1 MEVYIRARKNRSP
14 EENERRAKIRE
25 LLQSSNIS
33 SMDDIQNLFK
43 ETIAEFMENGLDAEL
58 DDELGYSKYD
68 YRNKDTDNSRNGHSS
83 KTLRTSFGDVE
94 VAVPRDRKG
103 EFEPQVLKKNQTSV
117 SQDIEEKILSMYAK
131 GMTTGDIEAHIQ
143 DIYGVAISDTTVSRI
158 TDKIL
163 PIAKEW
169 QQRPLEAV
177 YAVVFLD
184 AIHYHVRSEGQIVKK
199 AVYIAIG
206 VDLDGRKD
214 VWGMWIG
221 ENESAKFWG
230 TVLNGLKNRGVEDI
244 FIACTDNLTGFSAA
258 IEAVYPKTEI
268 QNCIIHQL
276 RNSSK
281 YVSYKDLKT
290 LMADLKAVYAAVDEA
305 SALETLDAFASCWEK
320 KYPKISLSWRENWA
334 NLSTYFKY
342 PHEVR
347 RLIYPTNAIEGF
359 NRQLR
364 KVTKSKSVFPTDDSL
379 FKMLYLA
386 MMDITKKWTGRR
398 QDWSVIHAQMALF
411 LADRMPE

>member
-1 MEVYIRARKNRSP
+1 MGKRKNRSP
-14 EENERRAKIRE
+14 EEIARRAKIRE
-25 LLQSSNIS
+25 LLQESNIS
-33 SMDDIQNLFK
+33 SMADIQELFK

-58 DDELGYSKYD
+58 EEELGYSRYD
-68 YRNKDTDNSRNGHSS
+68 YKNKDTDNSRNGHSS
-83 KTLRTSFGDVE
+83 KTLKTSFGE
-94 VAVPRDRKG
+94 VDIDVPRDRKG
-103 EFEPQVLKKNQTSV
+103 EFDPVILKKNQTSI
-117 SQDIEEKILSMYAK
+117 SQDVEEKILSMYAK
-131 GMTTGDIEAHIQ
+131 GMTTSDIETHIC
-143 DIYGVAISDTTVSRI
+143 DIYGLQISDTTISRI

-169 QQRPLEAV
+169 QQRPLEPI

-206 VDLDGRKD
+206 INLDGKKD
-214 VWGMWIG
+214 VLGMWVG
-221 ENESAKFWG
+221 ENESAKYWAS
-230 TVLNGLKNRGVEDI
+230 VLNGLRNRGVEDI
-244 FIACTDNLTGFSAA
+244 FIACTDNLTGFDTA
-258 IEAVYPKTEI
+258 IEAVFPQTEI

-281 YVSYKDLKT
+281 YVSYKDIKA

-305 SALETLDAFASCWEK
+305 SALDALDIFAETWDK
-320 KYPKISLSWRENWA
+320 KYPKISKSWRENWV

-342 PHEVR
+342 PVVVR
-347 RLIYPTNAIEGF
+347 RLIYTTNTIEGF

-364 KVTKSKSVFPTDDSL
+364 KVTKSKAVFPTDDSL

-386 MMDITKKWTGRR
+386 MIDITKKWTGRR
-398 QDWSVIHAQMALF
+398 QDWGIIHAQLSIYF
-411 LADRMPE
+411 NDRMPN